1 MRFWIIYTLI
11 QISFFGGTALGCF
24 SLCFF
29 LIFRHRPTMVADIF
43 TQPLPP
49 THYNE
54 ASYAPA
60 NKAKRFAEYCNI
72 LFFRISTYLTHRYKL
87 IFGNKGFVKSYETN
101 ELFRKKA
108 SQTVFFMKRRS
119 LVLYWN
125 LGMWYPSLISHHSS
139 SHILQR

>member
-1 MRFWIIYTLI
+1 MSTGTSGRIKKNNSKYEILNHLYFDPNFVFW
-11 QISFFGGTALGCF
+11 GDCF
-24 SLCFF
+24 RVFQSMFF

-43 TQPLPP
+43 TQPLPA

-72 LFFRISTYLTHRYKL
+72 LFFRISTYLTHRYRL

-119 LVLYWN
+119 LVLY
-125 LGMWYPSLISHHSS
+125 
-139 SHILQR
+139 